1 MTEKVEAM
9 LEVVRTVEHKLPIIY
24 SAIVLKKIAY
34 AGSGN
39 VLKVQEMIR
48 CLSVLPNISDT
59 YVLMYNNNNNTS
71 VSEILG

>member
-1 MTEKVEAM
+1 M
-9 LEVVRTVEHKLPIIY
+9 LEVVRTVEHKLPIY

-34 AGSGN
+34 VGSGN

-59 YVLMYNNNNNTS
+59 YVLMYNNSYQNR
-71 VSEILG
+71 V

>member
-1 MTEKVEAM
+1 VEAM
-9 LEVVRTVEHKLPIIY
+9 LEVVQTLEHKLSIY
-24 SAIVLKKIAY
+24 AAIVLKKIAY

-39 VLKVQEMIR
+39 FLKVQEMIR

>member
-1 MTEKVEAM
+1 M
-9 LEVVRTVEHKLPIIY
+9 LEVVRTVEHKLPIY

-34 AGSGN
+34 VGSGN
-39 VLKVQEMIR
+39 VLKVQEMIP

-59 YVLMYNNNNNTS
+59 YVLMYKNNINTS